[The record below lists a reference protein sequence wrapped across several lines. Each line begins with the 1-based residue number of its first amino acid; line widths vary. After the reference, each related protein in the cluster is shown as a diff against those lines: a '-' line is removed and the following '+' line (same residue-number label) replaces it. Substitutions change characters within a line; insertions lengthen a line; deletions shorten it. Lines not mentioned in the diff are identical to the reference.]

1 MIIAQAIAN
10 GLMLSAIYV
19 LMAVGFT
26 LVFSIM
32 RIVNFAHGEF
42 YMVGGFALFF
52 VYSQWQVP
60 FVLALLITGALVV
73 AAGALIERVVFRRF
87 RGDELNAMIA
97 SLGLAIIIENVVLLI
112 FGPSPRAIDSPVSGV
127 LTLGSVSLPMSR
139 LFVLGAAIVVFGLFW
154 LLMSRTRLGRA
165 LRALSQDPEAALLQ
179 GIRAERLIPVAFGL
193 GVGLAAIAG
202 ALMAPLF
209 SVSPFIGS
217 APMLKAFV
225 VVILGGLGSI
235 PGAAVGGLLLG
246 MLESLAGSMLNA
258 AFADILQLVLVIAIL
273 LLRPRGL
280 MGLAGARA

>member
-1 MIIAQAIAN
+1 MIVAQAIVN

-42 YMVGGFALFF
+42 YMVGGFVLLFI
-52 VYSQWQVP
+52 YTQWQLP
-60 FVLALLITGALVV
+60 FPLALLITGALVV
-73 AAGALIERVVFRRF
+73 AAGAIVERLVFRRF

-97 SLGLAIIIENVVLLI
+97 SLGLAIIIENVVLI
-112 FGPSPRAIDSPVSGV
+112 TVGPSPRAVPSPVSGIFAI
-127 LTLGSVSLPMSR
+127 GSISLPMSR
-139 LFVLGAAIVVFGLFW
+139 LFVLCAAIVVFGLFW
-154 LLMSRTRLGRA
+154 LLMARTKLGRGM
-165 LRALSQDPEAALLQ
+165 RALAQDPEAALLQ

-193 GVGLAAIAG
+193 GVGLAAVAG

-209 SVSPFIGS
+209 SVSPFMGS
-217 APMLKAFV
+217 TPMLKAFV

-246 MLESLAGSMLNA
+246 MIESFAGTLLSA
-258 AFADILQLVLVIAIL
+258 AAADVLQLVLVIVIL
-273 LLRPRGL
+273 LARPRGL
-280 MGLAGARA
+280 MGVAGARP